1 MIVPLDFISVDTKI
15 SINEPITCW
24 VKIVNYIIG
33 THGLSLIN
41 YFFLEIEE
49 QRQPFI
55 LSGQDQSLMPLP
67 IISSSTSRAEDIFS
81 KTWGDQPKPKDLKP
95 PNDR

>member
-1 MIVPLDFISVDTKI
+1 MLGQNSKLYNRYSW
-15 SINEPITCW
+15 SIIDQ
-24 VKIVNYIIG
+24 
-33 THGLSLIN
+33 L
-41 YFFLEIEE
+41 FFLEIEE

-67 IISSSTSRAEDIFS
+67 IISSTSRTEDISS